1 MIAPLCE
8 RLCDANDVG
17 FLKGVAAQSCRPY
30 LSGDYH
36 QRCAVHISVAKPGDY
51 VSGTRTGCDN
61 HNAGFAGDAG
71 KSLCSVNGA
80 LFVAN
85 KNISDFFLVVV
96 EHVEHWYYG
105 TSGIAECGVDTFGDE

>member
-1 MIAPLCE
+1 M
-8 RLCDANDVG
+8 
-17 FLKGVAAQSCRPY
+17 
-30 LSGDYH
+30 
-36 QRCAVHISVAKPGDY
+36 
-51 VSGTRTGCDN
+51 
-61 HNAGFAGDAG
+61 
-71 KSLCSVNGA
+71 NGA